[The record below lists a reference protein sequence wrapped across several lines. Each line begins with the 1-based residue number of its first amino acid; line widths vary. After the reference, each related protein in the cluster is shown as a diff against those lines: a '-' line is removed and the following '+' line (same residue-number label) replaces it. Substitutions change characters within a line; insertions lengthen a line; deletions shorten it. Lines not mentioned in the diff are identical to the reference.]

1 MYNRVELMS
10 VRAYSETTKEFGRSI
25 EGRYLEIIYE
35 AEDDHG
41 VYEIIYPKVDLCLP
55 ENRLPMTETSLNPF
69 NIDIPE
75 PPVINW
81 ASVKMP
87 LRIGSGEVKGFD
99 GTTIRYKNASQ
110 IIRTVKEKSIEMTLE
125 EIEKKLGYKV
135 KIVSEKK

>member
-55 ENRLPMTETSLNPF
+55 ENHLPMTEASLNSF
-69 NIDIPE
+69 SIDIPE
-75 PPVINW
+75 PPVIKW
-81 ASVKMP
+81 AAVEMP
-87 LRIGSGEVKGFD
+87 LRSGSGEVKGID
-99 GTTIRYKNASQ
+99 GTTIRYKNASR
-110 IIRTVKEKSIEMTLE
+110 IIRTIKEKPVDMTLE